1 MNYNIIYKNNNAYK
15 IIDEISIHNFLNS
28 DDSINQK
35 VLGLYVN
42 KLNCDHVLQR
52 ENKFLICQTIQDA
65 VIIEE

>member
-1 MNYNIIYKNNNAYK
+1 MNYNVIYKNDNAYK
-15 IIDEISIHNFLNS
+15 IIEEISIHNFLNS
-28 DDSINQK
+28 DNSINQR

-65 VIIEE
+65 VITEE

>member
-1 MNYNIIYKNNNAYK
+1 MNYNVIYKNDNAYK
-15 IIDEISIHNFLNS
+15 IIKEISIHNFLNS
-28 DDSINQK
+28 DNSINQR